1 VADDKARL
9 ILAAVDETAG
19 VFSAVRGR
27 LGVLQSSAQS
37 LTGELG
43 SMATGIAGL
52 FAAGGLGAVFKQTV
66 DGLDALN
73 DLADATGSSIEKLS
87 SLESVALQ
95 TGTSLDVAGT
105 AVVKLNQLLNAAS
118 PDSNQAKALKAIG
131 LSVEELKALDPA
143 DALERVA
150 KALAGYADDGNK
162 ARLVQELLGKS
173 ASESWRRC
181 SRIWPNVASVLR
193 RSPSSRPRKPRSST
207 CSSLRCR
214 PMPPAPLATL
224 AGPFIK
230 AINDVVTEAR
240 IGTQVFG
247 SFWAAVANVNP
258 LTSFAKA
265 EQGVEAYRKKVID
278 LVALRNML
286 EVNPNPVAK
295 RASLAAVDADIAKAQ
310 KLEEFYR
317 ALFKAQAP
325 DLGQTDPRELARRRR
340 PTGVLPTVPTLPDP
354 PKPTKA
360 AKVKAAADP
369 RDFIGPEVPQ
379 ALKDA
384 RAAIDATDV
393 AKAQR
398 LRDTLNSL
406 LVLDQAPSTVEAIA
420 DITEQLQRLDPAL
433 VAAEKARQRLDDL
446 VGRSGAPAQQL
457 QDLAALDDA
466 YFAGTISLAEY
477 EAGLGKVFRGLN
489 DLPKA
494 TTEAEKAVST
504 FADQAQRNVQDLVAN
519 GIGKLFKGEFDSVG
533 DAIRQVGRLWL
544 TTLIDMQAQAAA
556 LKLNEYLF
564 GSKGGSGGGSSA
576 GALTSAFAA
585 IFGGFREGG
594 GPVSPGRAYVV
605 GERRPELFVPDSAG
619 TIMPGVG
626 QGGITV
632 VQHVTIGAGVNRS
645 EVMQA
650 MEAAK
655 RGAIAAIQDM
665 AMRGRPAF

>member
-37 LTGELG
+37 LTGQLG

-105 AVVKLNQLLNAAS
+105 AVVKLNQLLNAAA
-118 PDSNQAKALKAIG
+118 PDSAQAQALKSIG

-143 DALERVA
+143 EAVERVA
-150 KALAGYADDGNK
+150 KALAVYADDGNK
-162 ARLVQELLGKS
+162 ARLVQELFGRSARELSPLLKDLAERGLG
-173 ASESWRRC
+173 
-181 SRIWPNVASVLR
+181 VATVTKQQAEEAEKFNLQLFALQANAIGAAR
-193 RSPSSRPRKPRSST
+193 NLT
-207 CSSLRCR
+207 
-214 PMPPAPLATL
+214 
-224 AGPFIK
+224 GPFIK

-278 LVALRNML
+278 LVALRNLL

-325 DLGQTDPRELARRRR
+325 DLGQTDPRELARRRL

>member
-37 LTGELG
+37 LTGQLG

-118 PDSNQAKALKAIG
+118 PDSAQAQALKAIG

-143 DALERVA
+143 EAVERVA

-162 ARLVQELLGKS
+162 ARLVQELFGRS
-173 ASESWRRC
+173 ARE
-181 SRIWPNVASVLR
+181 L
-193 RSPSSRPRKPRSST
+193 
-207 CSSLRCR
+207 
-214 PMPPAPLATL
+214 APLLKDLAERGLGVATVTKQQAEEAEKFNL
-224 AGPFIK
+224 QLFALQANATAAARALVSNLIPGINSLFDAMRRLSQAGGLG
-230 AINDVVTEAR
+230 AL
-240 IGTQVFG
+240 FG
-247 SFWAAVANVNP
+247 SVSDEVKANFASDQLTTTVKRIETLQKQLNENPGDNWTRKRLAALREEAQGLQRDITAATDRIKGFAAVAAP
-258 LTSFAKA
+258 LPPVRDFVA
-265 EQGVEAYRKKVID
+265 EEARLQRVGRSSVRVPDRPDKPKKP
-278 LVALRNML
+278 
-286 EVNPNPVAK
+286 EKPK
-295 RASLAAVDADIAKAQ
+295 VD
-310 KLEEFYR
+310 
-317 ALFKAQAP
+317 
-325 DLGQTDPRELARRRR
+325 
-340 PTGVLPTVPTLPDP
+340 
-354 PKPTKA
+354 
-360 AKVKAAADP
+360 

-494 TTEAEKAVST
+494 TAEAEKAVST

-519 GIGKLFKGEFDSVG
+519 GIGKLFKGEFESVG

-619 TIMPGVG
+619 TIMPGAG

>member
-37 LTGELG
+37 LTGQLG

-105 AVVKLNQLLNAAS
+105 AVVKLNQLLNAAA
-118 PDSNQAKALKAIG
+118 PDSAQAQALKSIG

-143 DALERVA
+143 EAVERVA
-150 KALAGYADDGNK
+150 KALAVYADDGNK
-162 ARLVQELLGKS
+162 ARLVQELFGRSARELSPLLKDLAERGLG
-173 ASESWRRC
+173 
-181 SRIWPNVASVLR
+181 VATVTKQQAEEAEKFNLQLFALQANAIGAAR
-193 RSPSSRPRKPRSST
+193 NLT
-207 CSSLRCR
+207 
-214 PMPPAPLATL
+214 
-224 AGPFIK
+224 GPFIK

-278 LVALRNML
+278 LVALRNLL

>member
-37 LTGELG
+37 LTGQLG

-173 ASESWRRC
+173 ARE
-181 SRIWPNVASVLR
+181 L
-193 RSPSSRPRKPRSST
+193 
-207 CSSLRCR
+207 
-214 PMPPAPLATL
+214 APLLKDLAERGLGVATVTKQQAEEAEKFNLQLFALQANALGVARNL

-247 SFWAAVANVNP
+247 SFWAAVTNVNP

-278 LVALRNML
+278 LVALRNLL